1 MALTKLN
8 ARSATALDATV
19 LTGNLPSI
27 SGASLT
33 GLTPGISVARSW
45 RQNTNTTISGTGVR
59 FLTANWE
66 ALDQT
71 VEGEIGTNLTESSG
85 VFSFPSTG
93 IYYVT
98 FSLYCNLENDD
109 YHFRNIIHATSDN
122 SNYNLLAQG
131 SSGIERSSGSYQF
144 SAIAHSLFDVT
155 DTSNCKLKF
164 GYNSALNP
172 TNSAIYGNTSYNQT
186 SAIFIRLGDT

>member
-1 MALTKLN
+1 MSLVKLN
-8 ARSATALDATV
+8 IARGVTGTLP
-19 LTGNLPSI
+19 TGNYVQ
-27 SGASLT
+27 G
-33 GLTPGISVARSW
+33 GISVARSW

-98 FSLYCNLENDD
+98 FNLYCNLENDD

-144 SAIAHSLFDVT
+144 TAIAHSLFDVT
-155 DTSNCKLKF
+155 NISNCKLKF

-172 TNSAIYGNTSYNQT
+172 SGSAIYGNTSYNQT
-186 SAIFIRLGDT
+186 SVIFIRLGDT